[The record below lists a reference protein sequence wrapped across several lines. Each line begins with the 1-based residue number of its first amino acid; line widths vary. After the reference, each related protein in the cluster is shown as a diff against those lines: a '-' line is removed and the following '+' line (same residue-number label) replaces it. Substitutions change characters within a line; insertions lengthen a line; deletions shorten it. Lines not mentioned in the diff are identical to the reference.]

1 MSASSY
7 SKKRVLK
14 KSGEPAAKSGA
25 SLNKPVFVV
34 HRHLAHQLHF
44 DFRLEVDSV
53 LKSWAI
59 PKGPSMNPKDKRL
72 AIRVE
77 DHPLAYKDFRGV
89 IPEGYGA
96 GIVEIW
102 DHGHYEMEDT
112 GAEDPRLAMKR
123 SLAAGHVSFV
133 LKGRKLKG
141 SFALIKTGDKIKEP
155 WLLIKQEDKYAT
167 EKKYDANDFTP
178 ASSQINLNTS
188 KKQRTIRVAK

>member
-1 MSASSY
+1 LSLSSY
-7 SKKRVLK
+7 TKKRVLK
-14 KSGEPAAKSGA
+14 KSGEPLVKSGA
-25 SLNKPVFVV
+25 HFGKPIFVV

-44 DFRLEVDSV
+44 DFRLEVDKI

-77 DHPLAYKDFRGV
+77 DHPLAYKDFSGV
-89 IPEGYGA
+89 IPDGYGA

-102 DHGHYEMEDT
+102 DHGYYEIDDT
-112 GAEDPRLAMKR
+112 GAEDTMQAMKR
-123 SLAAGHVSFV
+123 SLAIGHVSFV

-141 SFALIKTGDKIKEP
+141 SFALIRTGGKKREA
-155 WLLIKQEDKYAT
+155 WLLIKKEDKYAI

-178 ASSQINLNTS
+178 ASSRINLKVS
-188 KKQRTIRVAK
+188 KK